1 MTAFYTTTFEW
12 MRARPR
18 RSAVMCASLAFVL
31 SAGTAEIVSGHGR
44 SNSILAAAGVDT
56 AAAAVAGGMGF
67 NEFLAAVRATRILP
81 STRVWWHRKGD
92 HVASPKAHMA
102 IAPKLNKLAPSEDL
116 PAAYAAMVPSD
127 IPPEQSVSPAAFPAI
142 AERGPFVGG
151 PGIPFVPGIPPQAGV
166 PPTGQSTPTP
176 TPPPPSPVP
185 EPATWLLMILGMG
198 AVGASL
204 RRRERLVKAT
214 F

>member
-1 MTAFYTTTFEW
+1 MTAFYTATVGW

-18 RSAVMCASLAFVL
+18 RSAMMCAGLAFVL

-44 SNSILAAAGVDT
+44 SKSLLAAAGVES

-142 AERGPFVGG
+142 SESGPFVGG
-151 PGIPFVPGIPPQAGV
+151 RGIPPAPGFGPQAGV
-166 PPTGQSTPTP
+166 PTPQSTPTP
-176 TPPPPSPVP
+176 PPPPPSPVP

-204 RRRERLVKAT
+204 RRRERLAKAHY
-214 F
+214 

>member
-1 MTAFYTTTFEW
+1 

-18 RSAVMCASLAFVL
+18 RSAIICAGFAFVL

-44 SNSILAAAGVDT
+44 SKSLLAAAGVES

-81 STRVWWHRKGD
+81 SKRVWWHRKGD

-102 IAPKLNKLAPSEDL
+102 VAPKLNKLAPSEDL

-127 IPPEQSVSPAAFPAI
+127 IPWDAPEQPVSPIAFPAI
-142 AERGPFVGG
+142 AGPAPFVGG
-151 PGIPFVPGIPPQAGV
+151 PGIPGLPGIPPQAGI
-166 PPTGQSTPTP
+166 PPAEQPNP
-176 TPPPPSPVP
+176 PPPPPPSPVP

-204 RRRERLVKAT
+204 RRRERPVKAVY
-214 F
+214 